1 VITGHSQ
8 RWRDGRTIFVQ
19 GDRFDAAEY
28 AVDAID
34 MADARGFVLDHHYSR
49 SYPAD
54 RFRAGLWRSRAGAG
68 RQLVG
73 VAVFSVPMNQ
83 GVVPKY
89 TGLAPS
95 AGVEL
100 GRLVLLD
107 DVALPGETWF
117 VSRAFRAMRAAKP
130 NVETV
135 VSYADPRPRF
145 DAEGRITKRGHVG
158 KIYAA
163 LSSRHLG
170 KSPSRVG
177 WQTANGQDVSERA
190 LSKIRGGE
198 CGRDYAMAELLRGGA
213 RRPREGETGATW
225 LRRLEAEGFLCR
237 SRHPGK
243 HVYAWGLTRRARF
256 VAAGLPSEPYPMVLD
271 PTAVDVSDLPLFAAP
286 RRKGDKREG

>member
-1 VITGHSQ
+1 MITGHSQ

-19 GDRFDAAEY
+19 GDRFDAADY
-28 AVDAID
+28 AVDEIG

-54 RFRAGLWRSRAGAG
+54 RFRAGLWRSRAGGA

-89 TGLAPS
+89 TGLVPS
-95 AGVEL
+95 VGVEL

-117 VSRAFRAMRAAKP
+117 VSRAFRAMRAGKP
-130 NVETV
+130 CIEAV

-145 DAEGRITKRGHVG
+145 GPGGEIWKVGHVG
-158 KIYAA
+158 RCYAA
-163 LSSRHLG
+163 LSGAHRG
-170 KSPSRVG
+170 RSPARVG
-177 WQTANGQDVSERA
+177 WRAANGADVSERA

-198 CGRDYAMAELLRGGA
+198 CGRDYATADLLKAGA
-213 RRPREGETGATW
+213 DRPREGETGAAW
-225 LRRLEAEGFLCR
+225 LRRLEVEGFLSRCR
-237 SRHPGK
+237 YPGK
-243 HVYAWGLTRRARF
+243 HVYTWGLTRRARSI
-256 VAAGLPSEPYPMVLD
+256 AAGLPSEPYPTVLD

-286 RRKGDKREG
+286 RLKGDKREG